1 MITKADIEKYFI
13 AEKQEALVFIC
24 VGVAAIVVA
33 MLGLLLWKTQFWKGA
48 AIPLILIALLQ
59 LIVGYTIYNRSDAD
73 RVRVV
78 YALDMNP
85 NDLKTKELPRMIKVN
100 KSFVMYRYVQIA
112 LLTIGT
118 LIALAYKSN
127 IEKKFLFGIGVA
139 LVIQALIMLAAD
151 SIAEKRAL
159 HYTKLLQEKV
169 NKIQ

>member
-13 AEKQEALVFIC
+13 AEKQEAFVFIC

-85 NDLKTKELPRMIKVN
+85 DDLKTKELPRMIKVN
-100 KSFVMYRYVQIA
+100 KSFVMYRYIHLALTIAGIVLLVVYKNNTEKQFLYGIGIA
-112 LLTIGT
+112 LL
-118 LIALAYKSN
+118 
-127 IEKKFLFGIGVA
+127 
-139 LVIQALIMLAAD
+139 IQALIMLGVD
-151 SIAEKRAL
+151 FFAEKRAL

-169 NKIQ
+169 NQIQ